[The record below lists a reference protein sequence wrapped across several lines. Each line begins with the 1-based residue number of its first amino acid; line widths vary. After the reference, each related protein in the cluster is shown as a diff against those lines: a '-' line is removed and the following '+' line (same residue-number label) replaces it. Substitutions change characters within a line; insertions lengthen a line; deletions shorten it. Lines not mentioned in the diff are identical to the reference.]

1 MYTKDDLCFEVAKQ
15 STSEALNVASMSD
28 NCFSIIGHP
37 KGEPTLINTVSD
49 RYRLTP
55 VSEHLGQIED
65 AIRECFGS
73 AFSTK
78 YRMVN
83 YSKFYVDYILDE
95 KLSFQVD
102 DLQPRLRFQHSYNGK
117 LKTSVEIGI
126 YRVICK
132 NGATT
137 LERLES
143 AISFK
148 NTIGNYSSLKSFV
161 SSSLERLNK
170 SNTLRVYEVLAERA
184 VPDFANRI
192 LEVANVSKFPKKQI
206 ELVAETLAHE
216 SDLLNVKPND
226 WLIYNAFNYQLN
238 HNEEIQAHDEFKFT
252 IDNRILQYMYKG

>member
-1 MYTKDDLCFEVAKQ
+1 MYTKDDLCFEVTKER
-15 STSEALNVASMSD
+15 TSEVLNVASMSD
-28 NCFSIIGHP
+28 NSFSIIGVP

-55 VSEHLGQIED
+55 VAEHLEQIES
-65 AIRECFGS
+65 AIHDSFGT
-73 AFSTK
+73 AFTAK
-78 YRMVN
+78 YNMVN

-95 KLSFQVD
+95 RLSFQVD

-148 NTIGNYSSLKSFV
+148 NTIGNYNSMKSFV

-170 SNTLRVYEVLAERA
+170 SNTLRVYEVLAEKA
-184 VPDFANRI
+184 VPDFASRI
-192 LEVANVSKFPKKQI
+192 IEVANISKFPKKQI
-206 ELVAETLAHE
+206 ELVTETLTYEAE
-216 SDLLNVKPND
+216 LLNVKPND

-238 HNEEIQAHDEFKFT
+238 HNEEIQAHDEFKFG
-252 IDNRILQYMYKG
+252 IDNRILQYMYNN